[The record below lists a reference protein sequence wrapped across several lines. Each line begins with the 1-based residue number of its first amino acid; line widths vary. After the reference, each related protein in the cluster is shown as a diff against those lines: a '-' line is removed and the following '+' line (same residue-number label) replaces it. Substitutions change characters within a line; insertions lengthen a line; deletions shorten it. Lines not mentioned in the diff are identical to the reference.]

1 MEKTQGI
8 KKDRRVIKTTRRI
21 IEENVWKTEKNGII
35 KYEKISLNAM
45 EVIARIAKVGL
56 NEAVKCY

>member
-1 MEKTQGI
+1 
-8 KKDRRVIKTTRRI
+8 
-21 IEENVWKTEKNGII
+21 
-35 KYEKISLNAM
+35 M

>member
-21 IEENVWKTEKNGII
+21 IEENV
-35 KYEKISLNAM
+35 
-45 EVIARIAKVGL
+45 
-56 NEAVKCY
+56 